1 MRCDVIS
8 ERRLFLRSLGLAA
21 AFAAMGT
28 VARAKLSPSSPAIP
42 AVVPIPAGPFIAGS
56 DKAERDYAYALD
68 TAAYGSPITRKQK
81 WYDGEQPRGAAE
93 TGAFEIAR
101 TPVTN
106 AQYAAFIAATG
117 HPAPD
122 VDRMAWQSYGFIHPY
137 ERTRR
142 YAWVHGRLPKGRAH
156 HPVVL
161 VSHRDATAYADWL
174 GRTTGRH
181 WRLPTELEWEKA
193 ARGTD
198 GRYFPWGNR
207 WASTRL
213 DSADK
218 GPFDTVPVGR
228 YPAGASP
235 FGVLD
240 AAGLVYEWTASAASP
255 GRFIVKGGSWD
266 DKGCGICRP
275 AARSSRPAT
284 IKHIIIGFRVLRE
297 PK

>member
-1 MRCDVIS
+1 MIT
-8 ERRLFLRSLGLAA
+8 ERRSFLRSLGLAA
-21 AFAAMGT
+21 AFATFGAG
-28 VARAKLSPSSPAIP
+28 ARAKPSSSAIP
-42 AVVPIPAGPFIAGS
+42 AVIRIPAGPFITGS

-68 TAAYGSPITRKQK
+68 AAAYGSPITRKQK
-81 WYDGEQPRGAAE
+81 WYDGERPRGSAE

-106 AQYAAFIAATG
+106 AQYAAFVAATG

-122 VDRMAWQSYGFIHPY
+122 VDPKTWQSYGFIHPY
-137 ERTRR
+137 ERTRK
-142 YAWVHGRLPKGRAH
+142 YAWVKGKPPRGREQ

-161 VSHRDATAYADWL
+161 VSHEDAVAYGSWL
-174 GRTTGRH
+174 SRMTRSH

-198 GRYFPWGNR
+198 GRYFPWGKTWNG
-207 WASTRL
+207 ARL
-213 DSADK
+213 DSADE

-235 FGVLD
+235 FGMLD
-240 AAGLVYEWTASAASP
+240 ATGLVYEWTATTAGS

-275 AARSSRPAT
+275 AARSSRPGT
-284 IKHIIIGFRVLRE
+284 IKHIIIGIRVLRE
-297 PK
+297 MQ